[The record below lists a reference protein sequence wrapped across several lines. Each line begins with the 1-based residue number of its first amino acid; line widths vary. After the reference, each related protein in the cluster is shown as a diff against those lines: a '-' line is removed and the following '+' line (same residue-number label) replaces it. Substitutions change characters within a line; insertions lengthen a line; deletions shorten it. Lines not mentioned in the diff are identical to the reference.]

1 MEYTGEPLTTALTV
15 LAKGNSKLTEN
26 EDYTLKFSNNI
37 QCGIALVELCD
48 TDGNSFEPALFAHFG
63 IKPQK
68 AEITSITASEN
79 SIQLSVKDQYGS
91 GINGYVVEY
100 CEKGQE
106 KWEQV
111 RFNEGTSFTI
121 SDLNAKEYDVRVRAF
136 VDTKD
141 VSKDVYN
148 ADIYYGDY
156 SATETVTLQ

>member
-1 MEYTGEPLTTALTV
+1 MMV
-15 LAKGNSKLTEN
+15 NKLKLNT
-26 EDYTLKFSNNI
+26 FSSLVFEI
-37 QCGIALVELCD
+37 VTIVCGFILPRLIMQA
-48 TDGNSFEPALFAHFG
+48 
-63 IKPQK
+63 
-68 AEITSITASEN
+68 
-79 SIQLSVKDQYGS
+79 YGS

-111 RFNEGTSFTI
+111 RFNEGTSFTV

-156 SATETVTLQ
+156 SATETVALQ